1 MWSRKYKPMLKHE
14 KITGFVVCYV
24 GPNPN
29 PDNVTS
35 CDYYAIIN
43 LSRKMIVTLVP
54 IFYPTAN
61 RNFIA
66 KNKMLF

>member
-43 LSRKMIVTLVP
+43 LS
-54 IFYPTAN
+54 
-61 RNFIA
+61 
-66 KNKMLF
+66 

>member
-1 MWSRKYKPMLKHE
+1 MLKCE

-35 CDYYAIIN
+35 CDYF
-43 LSRKMIVTLVP
+43 TFP
-54 IFYPTAN
+54 ET
-61 RNFIA
+61 
-66 KNKMLF
+66 